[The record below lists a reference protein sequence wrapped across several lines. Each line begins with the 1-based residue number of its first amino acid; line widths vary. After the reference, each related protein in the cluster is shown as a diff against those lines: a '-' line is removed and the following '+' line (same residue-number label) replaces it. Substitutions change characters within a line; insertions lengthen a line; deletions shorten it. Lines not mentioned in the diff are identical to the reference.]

1 MFEELEPM
9 RQFTEKQDLI
19 VSAPQVIQSLSKAF
33 RYSDCLK
40 LPDDDN
46 LYEILKREL
55 VGRTSPNRV
64 HQRCSIRLSVILSV
78 HVTRHELG
86 EVYTAP
92 FDVILDP
99 ENADPE
105 ILVKPDLL
113 FVSKDHLQI
122 ITAENVQGSP
132 DLIVETLSPST
143 ASTDR
148 DQKFKIYQEA
158 KVAHYWIIDPTA
170 QTLEEYVWQP
180 NGYSRCALHTDNDE
194 FHPSLFPELVIRLKE
209 LWS

>member
-1 MFEELEPM
+1 M
-9 RQFTEKQDLI
+9 
-19 VSAPQVIQSLSKAF
+19 SAAQGIQSLPKAF
-33 RYSDCLK
+33 RYSDYLK
-40 LPDDDN
+40 LPDDNN
-46 LYEILKREL
+46 LYEILKGEL
-55 VGRTSPNRV
+55 VVRTSSNRV

-78 HVTRHELG
+78 HVTQHELG

-99 ENADPE
+99 ESSDPE

-113 FVSKDHLQI
+113 FVSKDRLQI

-132 DLIVETLSPST
+132 DLIVEILSPST

-148 DQKFKIYQEA
+148 DQKFKIYQET

-170 QTLEEYVWQP
+170 QTLEEYIWRF
-180 NGYSRCALHTDNDE
+180 NGYHRCALHVDNDE
-194 FHPSLFPELVIRLKE
+194 FQPSLFPKLVIPLGE

>member
-1 MFEELEPM
+1 MS
-9 RQFTEKQDLI
+9 T
-19 VSAPQVIQSLSKAF
+19 PQAIQSLPKTF
-33 RYSDCLK
+33 RYSDYLK

-46 LYEILKREL
+46 LYEILKGEL
-55 VGRTSPNRV
+55 VVRTSPNRV

-78 HVTRHELG
+78 HVTQHELG

-99 ENADPE
+99 ESSDPE

-113 FVSKDHLQI
+113 FVSRDRLQI

-132 DLIVETLSPST
+132 DLIVEILSPST
-143 ASTDR
+143 ANTDR
-148 DQKFKIYQEA
+148 NQKFKIYQES
-158 KVAHYWIIDPTA
+158 KVSHYWIIDPTA

-180 NGYSRCALHTDNDE
+180 NGYSRCALHTNNDE
-194 FHPSLFPELVIRLKE
+194 FQPSLFPELAIPLEE

>member
-1 MFEELEPM
+1 MS
-9 RQFTEKQDLI
+9 T
-19 VSAPQVIQSLSKAF
+19 PQAIQSLPKAF
-33 RYSDCLK
+33 RYSDYLK

-46 LYEILKREL
+46 LYEILKGEL

-64 HQRCSIRLSVILSV
+64 HQRCSIRLSVILSL
-78 HVTRHELG
+78 HVTQHELG

-99 ENADPE
+99 ENSDPE

-113 FVSKDHLQI
+113 FVSKGRLQI
-122 ITAENVQGSP
+122 ITSENVQGSP
-132 DLIVETLSPST
+132 DLIVEILSPST
-143 ASTDR
+143 ANTDR

-158 KVAHYWIIDPTA
+158 KVSHYWIIDPAA
-170 QTLEEYVWQP
+170 QTLEEYILP
-180 NGYSRCALHTDNDE
+180 SDGYCRCTSHVSNDK
-194 FHPSLFPELVIRLKE
+194 FHPSLFPELVIRLEE